1 MMEAERASET
11 LDCSSILSRLV
22 AREDFI
28 AFSRR
33 ESFKSYINV
42 CSINNDNLSLL
53 NRVILKKL
61 KVAQLVKK
69 FLAF

>member
-11 LDCSSILSRLV
+11 DCSSIMKRLV

-33 ESFKSYINV
+33 ESLKSYMTLGFSMLHLIM
-42 CSINNDNLSLL
+42 
-53 NRVILKKL
+53 RKETTWKT
-61 KVAQLVKK
+61 KA
-69 FLAF
+69 

>member
-11 LDCSSILSRLV
+11 LDCSSIMTRLV

-33 ESFKSYINV
+33 ESLKSYM
-42 CSINNDNLSLL
+42 
-53 NRVILKKL
+53 ILGFSMLHLMRKETTWKT
-61 KVAQLVKK
+61 KA
-69 FLAF
+69 

>member
-11 LDCSSILSRLV
+11 LDCSSILTRLV

-33 ESFKSYINV
+33 ESFKSYK
-42 CSINNDNLSLL
+42 
-53 NRVILKKL
+53 ILKMYIRL
-61 KVAQLVKK
+61 KHRAIKPVRS
-69 FLAF
+69 